1 MSVNHDKA
9 QVFCFRYANKKL
21 LKQFNMHCVDI
32 FTWTTL
38 AHILLGT
45 LKSKHLQHVNTV
57 KMNTQIKYYVIVRVQ
72 SLLHAAER
80 ERN

>member
-32 FTWTTL
+32 FT
-38 AHILLGT
+38 
-45 LKSKHLQHVNTV
+45 
-57 KMNTQIKYYVIVRVQ
+57 
-72 SLLHAAER
+72 
-80 ERN
+80 

>member
-9 QVFCFRYANKKL
+9 QVFCFRYANKEL
-21 LKQFNMHCVDI
+21 LKQFNMRCVDI

-45 LKSKHLQHVNTV
+45 LKSKHFLKHTG
-57 KMNTQIKYYVIVRVQ
+57 IKY
-72 SLLHAAER
+72 
-80 ERN
+80 NM